1 MSSLLKTTFL
11 VRFASPG
18 AACGVLSL
26 YPWFPMV
33 RETISD
39 TQRMH
44 FGAGFISLG
53 PQQELI
59 MP

>member
-1 MSSLLKTTFL
+1 MSGLLKTTFL
-11 VRFASPG
+11 VRFAPPS

-26 YPWFPMV
+26 HPWFPMV
-33 RETISD
+33 RGDISD

-53 PQQELI
+53 PQQGLT